1 MLNNYAGAITVVAE
15 FAKQLKAGVP
25 NNKAARIRTV
35 MDINFL

>member
-25 NNKAARIRTV
+25 NN
-35 MDINFL
+35 